1 MKDVLSAKKIMCD
14 DEVEQVQIGSVQD
27 FMYVDG
33 KVYKAK
39 VINKG

>member
-14 DEVEQVQIGSVQD
+14 EVERVQIGSVQD
-27 FMYVDG
+27 FVYVDG